1 MKKLLCI
8 LLSCILTFN
17 SVFVIHADTSGSFDP
32 YERAKEQHPEWF
44 DANGHVKP
52 AGSELFNHMIVPDL
66 IPGGMDTVDKL
77 AALTGA
83 IGEFLNGFDNSND
96 DITIEYD
103 NKGEPVTENTYNEN
117 NFYFKYSPKFT
128 TQLNQKVQD
137 KVHALNGY
145 YLYEPAHSGF
155 EELFPAMQSNFS
167 TVYSY
172 YPNRQEIQNYINSSF
187 PSDMLSILQSN
198 ACTVFSPMS
207 FYKGDIKGTWPYFL
221 DKDCSGFD
229 SEFILFMIDSDTIGK
244 YNVSSGEKSGFG
256 YIPFYAIDG
265 DNSSLPIIRK
275 NSSYNGRNF
284 YQCIQFSMANSYGYP
299 FRVFYSLQDIK
310 NFLNNDKQRTYAP
323 KLPSGGLKVPITYI
337 QNNVNLPDLNINLDS
352 LIGKAELDI
361 QADIDLAL
369 KNYFDSLLEINNN
382 PTQPAKP
389 TPTPDGGFTDGTTPT
404 PTPPITDGGDDSGNG
419 KIDLKEITDLLKQIL
434 EKLTSFTDSYTKFE
448 KTITDYI
455 EANDGKLDDIIKAIN
470 ALAQGKTEEEK
481 NGCKYDFTAL
491 SEYLKDLW
499 KESDKKFDKMISLLE
514 ENNEYQQE
522 LVDRLDTIKKILVT
536 QTILEVFQN
545 RSRETAEKAKEKFPT
560 SVPWD
565 IAMMVN
571 AMAAEPQAPKFSLP
585 INIGSLNIHEEID
598 IDLTNEE
605 WEKLAKTCRY
615 MLSLLFI
622 LFMVQLS
629 RKLFFSGG
637 DD

>member
-8 LLSCILTFN
+8 LLSCILAFN

-52 AGSELFNHMIVPDL
+52 AGSELFNHMIVPKL
-66 IPGGMDTVDKL
+66 IPGGDSAIDKL

-128 TQLNQKVQD
+128 TQLNQQVQD
-137 KVHALNGY
+137 KVHALDGY
-145 YLYEPAHSGF
+145 YLYEPD
-155 EELFPAMQSNFS
+155 
-167 TVYSY
+167 YSY
-172 YPNRQEIQNYINSSF
+172 TFDNFCYVWNNL
-187 PSDMLSILQSN
+187 MG
-198 ACTVFSPMS
+198 
-207 FYKGDIKGTWPYFL
+207 YKK
-221 DKDCSGFD
+221 
-229 SEFILFMIDSDTIGK
+229 
-244 YNVSSGEKSGFG
+244 
-256 YIPFYAIDG
+256 
-265 DNSSLPIIRK
+265 
-275 NSSYNGRNF
+275 
-284 YQCIQFSMANSYGYP
+284 
-299 FRVFYSLQDIK
+299 DIK
-310 NFLNNDKQRTYAP
+310 NYDTETLKSCVSAFNMFSGCFLYKLKNAAYRNYYFLEDVYFYLSGSSVICSDGSSEVSKIHRTDFPYQVFNYSKLDSRYYVSNLHSYLFTFYNKDAANEWCFLSKTPIKIFYSKQDLDNYLNKGRTYAP

-382 PTQPAKP
+382 PTQPTKP

-434 EKLTSFTDSYTKFE
+434 EKLTFFTDSHTKFE

-499 KESDKKFDKMISLLE
+499 KDSDKKFDKMISLLE

-598 IDLTNEE
+598 VDLTNEE

>member
-8 LLSCILTFN
+8 LFSCILVFN

-32 YERAKEQHPEWF
+32 FVRYKEQHPERF
-44 DANGHVKP
+44 DEYGHVKP
-52 AGSELFNHMIVPDL
+52 AGSELFNHLIVPGL
-66 IPGGMDTVDKL
+66 IPGGMGTVDKL

-137 KVHALNGY
+137 SVHALDGY
-145 YLYEPAHSGF
+145 YLLEPANTFDYKQGWTNKMTAKDLAVYDQLDKVFTLYYTGLEIEFLSSFDYLYLDGTNSF
-155 EELFPAMQSNFS
+155 SLYRYDDSSKKFGQEQFRCFNFS
-167 TVYSY
+167 GNTPRVTTDHKAGSGLTLDTFL
-172 YPNRQEIQNYINSSF
+172 NWFNS
-187 PSDMLSILQSN
+187 
-198 ACTVFSPMS
+198 
-207 FYKGDIKGTWPYFL
+207 
-221 DKDCSGFD
+221 
-229 SEFILFMIDSDTIGK
+229 
-244 YNVSSGEKSGFG
+244 NV
-256 YIPFYAIDG
+256 IP
-265 DNSSLPIIRK
+265 R
-275 NSSYNGRNF
+275 
-284 YQCIQFSMANSYGYP
+284 SYGVP
-299 FRVFYSLQDIK
+299 LKVFYSQSALQKYLD
-310 NFLNNDKQRTYAP
+310 NDKQRTYAP

-352 LIGKAELDI
+352 LIGKAEADI

-369 KNYFDSLLEINNN
+369 KNYFDKLLELNNN
-382 PTQPAKP
+382 PSQPTNP

-404 PTPPITDGGDDSGNG
+404 PKPDFGDGSDPTDTNDWLKKIYEWLQSFGDTHS
-419 KIDLKEITDLLKQIL
+419 
-434 EKLTSFTDSYTKFE
+434 KFE

-455 EANDGKLDDIIKAIN
+455 EANDGKLDQIIEAIN
-470 ALAQGKTEEEK
+470 ALSDGKTEDEK

-491 SEYLKDLW
+491 SEYMSKLW
-499 KESDKKFDKMISLLE
+499 NKSDQKFDKMISLLE

-585 INIGSLNIHEEID
+585 IHINSLNINEEIEV
-598 IDLTNEE
+598 DLTNEE

-629 RKLFFSGG
+629 RKLFFNGG